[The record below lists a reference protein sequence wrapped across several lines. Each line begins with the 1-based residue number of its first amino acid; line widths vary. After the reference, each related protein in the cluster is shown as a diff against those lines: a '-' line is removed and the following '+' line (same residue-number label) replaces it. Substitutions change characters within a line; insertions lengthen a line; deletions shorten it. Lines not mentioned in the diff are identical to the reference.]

1 MGIGNKST
9 MDTAARQKNG
19 EGSLIATGC
28 SINGTFTFSGPVTI
42 SGTVTGDITCDDML
56 VIEQSGAVD
65 GHVSA
70 AVVIIKGKFSGDVLA
85 SESMEMWDGSE
96 VDGKVYART
105 VKVDAGSKLTAEM
118 AIASERPKWAEKPG
132 KAPEPPVV
140 ETPAAISSDTA
151 VPGTGLARK
160 LAAMND

>member
-1 MGIGNKST
+1 MGNASKSG
-9 MDTAARQKNG
+9 MEAGRHRSG
-19 EGSLIATGC
+19 EGSLVAEGC
-28 SINGTFTFSGPVTI
+28 KFDGTFTFSGPVTI
-42 SGTVTGDITCDDML
+42 SGMVTGDITCDDML

-70 AVVIIKGKFSGDVLA
+70 AVVIIKGKFAGDVLA
-85 SESMEMWDGSE
+85 SESLEMWAGSQ

-118 AIASERPKWAEKPG
+118 SIASERPKWAEKPT
-132 KAPEPPVV
+132 KAPEPPMV
-140 ETPAAISSDTA
+140 ETPAAANADTP